1 MTLRSGAIERAAIM
15 RASLRIRISMPS
27 SRQVAVQ
34 LAHVGLRLAGR
45 RVLHDIG
52 WRIEPGQRWV
62 LLGANGAGKTLLL
75 KLLAGDVWPTPSP
88 RALRRYTWAGQRF
101 DEPAGVKEHIAYLG
115 AERQDRYQHYEWN
128 HRVRAIVGTGLYRSD
143 IPLDQLTAVD
153 RERVQRLLK
162 SLGIEQLASR
172 RFLQLS
178 YGQRRLV
185 LLARALA
192 WRPGLLL
199 MDELLNGLDQDNRLL
214 ALEVIHRISRRKLP
228 WVLTTHRAADI
239 PPEATHLAVIENG
252 GIVSAGPLSAAR
264 RRRLQAA
271 PSAGARIRPATRA
284 RLPRAARRTL
294 ASDEP
299 LLSLRNAWV
308 WLDGRAVLRKL
319 AFDILPHQCW
329 VVHGPNGSG
338 KSTLI
343 RALYGDLGVASQGQ
357 LRRRGIEAGIPI
369 SEFKSRVGLIAPE
382 LQTTHPLYLT
392 AEEVVVSGHHSSIGL
407 DEQPTAAERRRA
419 RAALAQVGA
428 AALAGRKLRTLSY
441 GQARRVLFA
450 RALLMCPDILL
461 LDEPYTGLDM
471 ITRHKLQQRIDAAVA
486 AGTTVVLTTHH
497 RDEWPSATTHELQL
511 REGAAVYCGP
521 RRPPVRR

>member
-1 MTLRSGAIERAAIM
+1 
-15 RASLRIRISMPS
+15 MPS

-34 LAHVGLRLAGR
+34 LAHVGLRLGGR

-52 WRIEPGQRWV
+52 WRIEPSQRWV

-88 RALRRYTWAGQRF
+88 RALRRYSYDGHRF
-101 DEPAGVKEHIAYLG
+101 DEPYGVKEHIAYLG

-128 HRVRAIVGTGLYRSD
+128 HRVRAVVGTGLYRSD
-143 IPLDQLTAVD
+143 IPLDRLTAAD
-153 RERVQRLLK
+153 RERVMRLLK

-239 PPEATHLAVIENG
+239 PPEATHLAVIDNG
-252 GIVSAGPLSAAR
+252 RIVSAGRLTAAS

-271 PSAGARIRPATRA
+271 PPARARKRRATRVP
-284 RLPRAARRTL
+284 LPRAARRTP

-308 WLDGRAVLRKL
+308 WLDGTAVLRRL
-319 AFDILPHQCW
+319 SFDVEAHQCW

-343 RALYGDLGVASQGQ
+343 RALYGDLGVASQGH

-369 SEFKSRVGLIAPE
+369 SDFKRRVGLVAPE

-392 AEEVVVSGHHSSIGL
+392 AGDVVASAFHSSIGL
-407 DEQPTAAERRRA
+407 DDPPTPAQRGKA
-419 RAALAQVGA
+419 RAALAAVGA
-428 AALAGRKLRTLSY
+428 AALAPRKLRTLSY
-441 GQARRVLFA
+441 GQTRRVLFA
-450 RALLMCPDILL
+450 RALLMRPDILL

-471 ITRHKLQQRIDAAVA
+471 ITRHKLQQRIDAAIA
-486 AGTTVVLTTHH
+486 AGTTVVLATHH

-511 REGAAVYCGP
+511 REGAALYGGP
-521 RRPPVRR
+521 RRPQAAHRSQR